1 MALADF
7 TSVLGLQ
14 VSGDIGP
21 LTIYTDKHGKKV
33 PFPKSPPKEPASVN
47 QLIQR
52 SRFAQAQRWWKDQT
66 AAVKRDYETLA
77 LKGGL
82 AMTGQ
87 NLAIHVA
94 LKNDADFLRTL
105 MRQQDI
111 TVPIPDYITG
121 AA

>member
-1 MALADF
+1 MAIADF
-7 TSVLGLQ
+7 ASYLGLQ

-21 LTIYTDKHGKKV
+21 LTIYTDKYNQKI
-33 PFPKSPPKEPASVN
+33 PFPKSPPKHPVSIN
-47 QLIQR
+47 QLLQR

-66 AAVKRDYETLA
+66 AAVKANYETLA

-94 LKNDADFLRTL
+94 LKNDSEFLKTL

-111 TVPIPDYITG
+111 TVPIPPFITG